1 LDGAPRAHREHGP
14 RERRAGAAGHHRRR
28 RRAVPDPRRGVPMS
42 SSPAIAMHARRRK
55 CAGFSLVEAMVSLIV
70 ISVGMIGIAALYGQ
84 GLSAGRT
91 ALSRTIAVNLAATMA
106 ENIRVNRLGQAA
118 YAGAGADNNCDPAG
132 GGGVDCMPAQMAAHD
147 VFLWTADV
155 AAQLPNGVGAIAFAD
170 GAPPTYTITVT
181 WDEVGIGP
189 VTETLTVQVPTI

>member
-1 LDGAPRAHREHGP
+1 MRAST
-14 RERRAGAAGHHRRR
+14 AL
-28 RRAVPDPRRGVPMS
+28 
-42 SSPAIAMHARRRK
+42 AMHANRRK
-55 CAGFSLVEAMVSLIV
+55 SAGFSLVEAMVSLIV

-132 GGGVDCMPAQMAAHD
+132 GGGVDCTPAQMAAHD
-147 VFLWTADV
+147 LFLWNADV
-155 AAQLPNGVGAIAFAD
+155 AAQLPNGVGAVAFVD
-170 GAPPTYTITVT
+170 GTPPNYTITVT
-181 WDEVGIGP
+181 WDEVGIGQ

>member
-1 LDGAPRAHREHGP
+1 MSASTMLAIPS
-14 RERRAGAAGHHRRR
+14 RRR
-28 RRAVPDPRRGVPMS
+28 R
-42 SSPAIAMHARRRK
+42 

-118 YAGAGADNNCDPAG
+118 YAGAAADNNCDPAA
-132 GGGVDCMPAQMAAHD
+132 GGGVDCTPAQMAAHD
-147 VFLWTADV
+147 VFLWQTDV
-155 AAQLPNGVGAIAFAD
+155 AAQLPNGVGTVAFAD
-170 GAPPTYTITVT
+170 GTPPTYTITVT
-181 WDEVGIGP
+181 WDEVGIGQ

>member
-1 LDGAPRAHREHGP
+1 MKASTAFAVPA
-14 RERRAGAAGHHRRR
+14 RRR
-28 RRAVPDPRRGVPMS
+28 RS
-42 SSPAIAMHARRRK
+42 
-55 CAGFSLVEAMVSLIV
+55 AGFSLVEAMVSLIV

-118 YAGAGADNNCDPAG
+118 YAGAGADNNCDPAA
-132 GGGVDCMPAQMAAHD
+132 GGGVDCTPAQMAAHD

-155 AAQLPNGVGAIAFAD
+155 ASQLPNGVGAVAFVD
-170 GAPPTYTITVT
+170 GTPPNYTITVT
-181 WDEVGIGP
+181 WDEVGIGQ

>member
-1 LDGAPRAHREHGP
+1 MSASTAFAVPA
-14 RERRAGAAGHHRRR
+14 RRR
-28 RRAVPDPRRGVPMS
+28 RS
-42 SSPAIAMHARRRK
+42 
-55 CAGFSLVEAMVSLIV
+55 AGFSLVEAMVSLIV

-91 ALSRTIAVNLAATMA
+91 ALSRTVAVNLAATMA

-118 YAGAGADNNCDPAG
+118 YAGAGADNNCDPAA
-132 GGGVDCMPAQMAAHD
+132 GGGVDCAPAQMAAHD

-155 AAQLPNGVGAIAFAD
+155 AAQLPNGVGTVAFVD
-170 GAPPTYTITVT
+170 GTPPTYTITVT
-181 WDEVGIGP
+181 WDEVGIGQ

>member
-1 LDGAPRAHREHGP
+1 MSASTALAIRA
-14 RERRAGAAGHHRRR
+14 R
-28 RRAVPDPRRGVPMS
+28 RRAS
-42 SSPAIAMHARRRK
+42 
-55 CAGFSLVEAMVSLIV
+55 AGFSLVEAMVSLIV

-118 YAGAGADNNCDPAG
+118 YAGAGADNNCDPAA
-132 GGGVDCMPAQMAAHD
+132 GGGVDCTPAQMAAHD
-147 VFLWTADV
+147 VFLWSADV
-155 AAQLPNGVGAIAFAD
+155 AAQLPNGVGAVTFAD
-170 GAPPTYTITVT
+170 GTPPTYTITVT
-181 WDEVGIGP
+181 WDEVGIGQ

>member
-1 LDGAPRAHREHGP
+1 MRASTAHGVHACPRK
-14 RERRAGAAGHHRRR
+14 
-28 RRAVPDPRRGVPMS
+28 S
-42 SSPAIAMHARRRK
+42 
-55 CAGFSLVEAMVSLIV
+55 AGFSLVEAMVSLIV

-132 GGGVDCMPAQMAAHD
+132 GGGVDCTPAQMAAHD
-147 VFLWTADV
+147 LFLWNADV
-155 AAQLPNGVGAIAFAD
+155 AAQLPNGVGAVAFVD
-170 GAPPTYTITVT
+170 GTPPNYTITVT
-181 WDEVGIGP
+181 WDEVGIGQ

>member
-1 LDGAPRAHREHGP
+1 MRASTALATHAYGR
-14 RERRAGAAGHHRRR
+14 
-28 RRAVPDPRRGVPMS
+28 S
-42 SSPAIAMHARRRK
+42 S
-55 CAGFSLVEAMVSLIV
+55 AGFSLVEAMVSLIV

-118 YAGAGADNNCDPAG
+118 YAGAAADNNCDPAG
-132 GGGVDCMPAQMAAHD
+132 GGGVDCTPAQMAAHD
-147 VFLWTADV
+147 LFLWNADV
-155 AAQLPNGVGAIAFAD
+155 AAQLPNGVGAVTFVD
-170 GAPPTYTITVT
+170 GTPPNYTITVT
-181 WDEVGIGP
+181 WDEVGLGQ